1 MISIKIYYYYLFYK
15 FHLFFERLFP
25 NKPMNIFRTIMLM
38 TILELWLLF
47 AVLNYVAIIS
57 GRQSRVDLFSGTLI
71 IPFIIILLVKWLA
84 FLRNDQWKD
93 HEEKF
98 NSWSV
103 ETNAKGTIIVILI
116 TALIVVSSIISTYL
130 YSNLSPLL
138 ALSPTSTGM
147 L

>member
-1 MISIKIYYYYLFYK
+1 
-15 FHLFFERLFP
+15 
-25 NKPMNIFRTIMLM
+25 MLM